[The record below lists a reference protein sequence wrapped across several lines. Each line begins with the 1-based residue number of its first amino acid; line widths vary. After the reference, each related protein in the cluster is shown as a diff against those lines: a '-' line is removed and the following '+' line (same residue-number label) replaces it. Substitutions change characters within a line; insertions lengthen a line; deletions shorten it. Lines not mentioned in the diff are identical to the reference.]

1 MEEAE
6 VSHLSEREIK
16 AAIRLLLR
24 RSLDPTSGNN
34 QLSNKLYVGSLLFR
48 TG

>member
-6 VSHLSEREIK
+6 VSYLSEREIK
-16 AAIRLLLR
+16 AATRLLLR
-24 RSLDPTSGNN
+24 RSLDPTSGNS
-34 QLSNKLYVGSLLFR
+34 QLSNKLYVDSLLFR